1 VTAGG
6 AVRAAVLLSG
16 SGRTLANF
24 LERIE
29 HGTLPL
35 QIVAVVSSRADVRG
49 VDVASEAGLPVGI
62 FRRRD
67 YPDAAAHNAAI
78 NAFLL
83 PHAPQMIVLAGY
95 LCLYEPP
102 GGFAGP
108 VVNIH
113 PALLPKYGG
122 QGYYGDKVHQAVL
135 AAGDTES
142 GCTVHLVEPQYDS
155 GRILAQ
161 RRVPV
166 LASDDV
172 GSLAARVFAAEC
184 ELYPEVLAALAGEWG
199 AGGGNVPRP
208 TPPPR

>member
-1 VTAGG
+1 MN

-24 LERIE
+24 LEHIDR
-29 HGTLPL
+29 GTLPL
-35 QIVAVVSSRADVRG
+35 RIVAVVSSRGDVRG
-49 VDVASEAGLPVGI
+49 VDVARGAGLPVGV

-67 YPDAAAHNAAI
+67 FADAAAHNAAI
-78 NAFLL
+78 NAFLA
-83 PHAPQMIVLAGY
+83 PHAPRIIALAGY
-95 LCLYEPP
+95 LCLYTPP
-102 GGFAGP
+102 PGFAGP

-122 QGYYGDKVHQAVL
+122 QGFYGDKVHQAVL
-135 AAGDTES
+135 AAGDAES
-142 GCTVHLVEPQYDS
+142 GCTVHLVEPEYDS

-172 GSLAARVFAAEC
+172 GSLSARVFQAET
-184 ELYPEVLAALAGEWG
+184 ELYPEVLAGLARALGRDDDAAGRDE
-199 AGGGNVPRP
+199 R
-208 TPPPR
+208 

>member
-1 VTAGG
+1 MTEP
-6 AVRAAVLLSG
+6 VRTAVLLSG

-29 HGTLPL
+29 QGTLPVR
-35 QIVAVVSSRADVRG
+35 IVAVVSSRGDVKG
-49 VDVASEAGLPVGI
+49 VEVARQAGLPLGV
-62 FRRRD
+62 FRRKD
-67 YPDAAAHNAAI
+67 YPDAAAHSDAI
-78 NAFLL
+78 NAFLA
-83 PHAPQMIVLAGY
+83 PHAPRIIALCGY
-95 LCLYEPP
+95 LCLYRAPAD
-102 GGFAGP
+102 FDGP

-135 AAGDTES
+135 AAGDAES
-142 GCTVHLVEPQYDS
+142 GCTVHLVDDRYDS

-172 GSLAARVFAAEC
+172 GALAARVFAAEC
-184 ELYPEVLAALAGEWG
+184 ELYPAVLADLARELAGT
-199 AGGGNVPRP
+199 GGRD
-208 TPPPR
+208 

>member
-1 VTAGG
+1 MN

-24 LERIE
+24 LEHIE
-29 HGTLPL
+29 RGTLPL
-35 QIVAVVSSRADVRG
+35 RIVAVVSSRGDVRG
-49 VDVASEAGLPVGI
+49 VEVAREAGLPVGV

-67 YPDAAAHNAAI
+67 FPDAAAHNTAI
-78 NAFLL
+78 NAFLM
-83 PHAPQMIVLAGY
+83 PHAPRIIALAGY
-95 LCLYEPP
+95 LCLYTPP
-102 GGFAGP
+102 SGFTGP

-122 QGYYGDKVHQAVL
+122 RGYYGDKVHQAVL

-142 GCTVHLVEPQYDS
+142 GCTVHLVEPEYDS

-172 GSLAARVFAAEC
+172 GSLAARVFQAET
-184 ELYPEVLAALAGEWG
+184 ELYPEVLAGLARALGGDDETAGRDHG
-199 AGGGNVPRP
+199 
-208 TPPPR
+208 